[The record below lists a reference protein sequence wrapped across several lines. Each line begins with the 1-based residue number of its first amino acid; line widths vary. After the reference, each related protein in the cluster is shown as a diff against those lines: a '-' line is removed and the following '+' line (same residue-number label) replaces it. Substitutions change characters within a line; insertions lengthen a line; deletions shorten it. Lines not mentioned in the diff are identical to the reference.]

1 MLARPPRDS
10 FSASLGSRSLFSRF
24 LFNYACTHPLFVNK
38 RPQGNA
44 PDDCVQV
51 KARIAR
57 EVQEYEEIMGG
68 NFVGVQRA
76 QERKAA
82 AAKLR

>member
-1 MLARPPRDS
+1 M
-10 FSASLGSRSLFSRF
+10 
-24 LFNYACTHPLFVNK
+24 HPLFAEQK
-38 RPQGNA
+38 TTRHET
-44 PDDCVQV
+44 DDTEQV